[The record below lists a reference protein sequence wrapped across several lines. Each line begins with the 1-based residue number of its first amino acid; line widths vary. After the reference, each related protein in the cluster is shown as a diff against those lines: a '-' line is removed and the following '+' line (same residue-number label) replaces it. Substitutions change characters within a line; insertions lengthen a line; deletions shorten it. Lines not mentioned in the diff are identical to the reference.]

1 MDELVDALCQP
12 CLEDGGVT
20 TFKYQPFSMDNR
32 LGLHLIDQHGM
43 DKNGVYSVETTDDGD
58 CVFYIG

>member
-1 MDELVDALCQP
+1 MEELVDALCQP

-20 TFKYQPFSMDNR
+20 TFKYRVFSNDNR
-32 LGLHLIDQHGM
+32 IGQHLIDTHGM
-43 DKNGVYSVETTDDGD
+43 SKDGVYSVETTDDGD